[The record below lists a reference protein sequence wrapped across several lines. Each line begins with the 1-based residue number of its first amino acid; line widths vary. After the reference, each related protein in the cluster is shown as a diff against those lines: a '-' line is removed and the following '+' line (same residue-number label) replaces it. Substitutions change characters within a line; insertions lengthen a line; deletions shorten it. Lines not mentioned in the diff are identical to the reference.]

1 MVIEKMGIMEEIK
14 NEVVVKELW
23 DLHRELVEEKDRLCI
38 ELDTTGK
45 TEIHHKIDGIDT
57 AISRIERRIIERQGR
72 L

>member
-1 MVIEKMGIMEEIK
+1 MEVMEEIK
-14 NEVVVKELW
+14 NKAIVKELW

-38 ELDTTGK
+38 EVDTTGK

-57 AISRIERRIIERQGR
+57 AISRIERRIIVRQGR